1 MRYFYKVYGLNFCSQ
16 DLEFPQ
22 LIPLLSDNKII
33 DVNIFKDNLKNWSP
47 LKNSKF
53 DTEFLIIN
61 SKDIRIF
68 IDNVVIIKISEGKNI
83 SWDKLNQ
90 DLDDR
95 DIIPFIMSTG
105 IGSILIQRNNLVLH
119 GNALEK
125 NGDAICCIGPSGFG
139 KSTIA
144 YAMNQN
150 GWNLFQ

>member
-61 SKDIRIF
+61 SGLVKYVLCGRSVSFIRLS
-68 IDNVVIIKISEGKNI
+68 NVFA
-83 SWDKLNQ
+83 
-90 DLDDR
+90 R
-95 DIIPFIMSTG
+95 T
-105 IGSILIQRNNLVLH
+105 
-119 GNALEK
+119 
-125 NGDAICCIGPSGFG
+125 
-139 KSTIA
+139 
-144 YAMNQN
+144 
-150 GWNLFQ
+150 